1 MIEITRSPDRL
12 NTSASEDFG
21 QLRDEMSE
29 LHARFCRGIGDPK
42 RLLIIAFLSDGEQ
55 TVGQLAQ
62 KIGAAHS
69 NTSQHLS
76 MMRDLG
82 LVIAR
87 RVDNNVFYR
96 LSDPRLA
103 EVVGLLRSIQMD
115 LRNRINPTHPVLST
129 TSANEVVN
137 SVKIGG

>member
-1 MIEITRSPDRL
+1 MIEVTRSPDRL
-12 NTSASEDFG
+12 NTIASDDFRR
-21 QLRDEMSE
+21 LRDEMSE

-42 RLLIIAFLSDGEQ
+42 RLLIVASLSNGEQ

-103 EVVGLLRSIQMD
+103 EVVDLLRSIQHD
-115 LRNRINPTHPVLST
+115 LRHRGNPAQPALST

-137 SVKIGG
+137 SVQIGG